1 MLRPAMVV
9 LLSLILAGCWQ
20 DHFLAEARL
29 SRDEWKELKEHES
42 AESQYR
48 YLVTKKLVTAED
60 LKAPGYG
67 ELSRKVRVEMF
78 LSFRPDLN
86 EDDKKLLE
94 AGKYFNGVTTDW
106 IRALYGHPKTTYT
119 TADIETWVYPQYGEF
134 HFQEG
139 VLMGEQRY

>member
-1 MLRPAMVV
+1 MRRLLPFL
-9 LLSLILAGCWQ
+9 LLSWALTGCWQ

-29 SRDEWKELKEHES
+29 SREEWKELKEHES

-48 YLVTKKLVTAED
+48 YLVTKKLVSAED

-78 LSFRPDLN
+78 LSFRSDLN
-86 EDDKKLLE
+86 DDDRKLLE
-94 AGKYFNGVTTDW
+94 AGKYFNGVSSDW
-106 IRALYGHPKTTYT
+106 IRALYGHPRKVYN
-119 TADIETWVYPQYGEF
+119 TADIETWVYPLYGEF

-139 VLMGEQRY
+139 ILMGEQRY